1 VGNIKGLSIFAWSL
15 ASLYITVARAAE
27 LNVTDAYVQLA
38 PPGAKAYA
46 AYMTL
51 TNPHA
56 ESVTIT
62 HVAADCCAMA
72 MFHQTRTEQGQ
83 ATMVHLAELKIMPAE
98 RLVMVPGE
106 MHLMLMGV
114 KQPLSLGDSVSVTL
128 NLSDGSSQGIDMPVR
143 RADD

>member
-1 VGNIKGLSIFAWSL
+1 MGNIKRLSIFALGL
-15 ASLYITVARAAE
+15 ANLCIGGVAAAE
-27 LNVTDAYVQLA
+27 LDITDAYVQLA

-51 TNPHA
+51 TNPQ
-56 ESVTIT
+56 SQLVTIT

-83 ATMVHLAELKIMPAE
+83 ATMVHLAELKLLPAE
-98 RLVMVPGE
+98 RLSLVPGAL
-106 MHLMLMGV
+106 HLMLMGL
-114 KQPLSLGDSVSVTL
+114 KQPLHLGDSVHLELT
-128 NLSDGSSQGIDMPVR
+128 LSDGSSQRLNVPVR